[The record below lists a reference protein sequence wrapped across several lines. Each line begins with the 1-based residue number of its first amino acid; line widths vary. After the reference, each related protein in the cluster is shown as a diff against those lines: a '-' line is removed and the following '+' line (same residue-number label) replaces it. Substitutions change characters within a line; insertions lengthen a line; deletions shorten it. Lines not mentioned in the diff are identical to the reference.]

1 MITYTVNGRHS
12 VMLVLAFMTVATA
25 AWGAEKTWQ
34 TGTWREVKVE
44 RPMFT
49 LGGTPSMP
57 NGGVPRSAAAPR
69 EKRTYVIETDTLRI
83 EIRQDTTADTPHV
96 DALVGEPVTFALE
109 KNNIWIKDDSGREYR
124 LGVSKKSFKKN

>member
-1 MITYTVNGRHS
+1 MITNIRCA
-12 VMLVLAFMTVATA
+12 MLVMAFTLVATA
-25 AWGAEKTWQ
+25 AWPADKTWQ

-44 RPMFT
+44 RPTFT
-49 LGGTPSMP
+49 FGAMPSRP
-57 NGGVPRSAAAPR
+57 NGGVPRSASGPR

-109 KNNIWIKDDSGREYR
+109 KNTIWIKEDTGREYKMS
-124 LGVSKKSFKKN
+124 VSKKSPLAKK

>member
-1 MITYTVNGRHS
+1 MITNPRCA
-12 VMLVLAFMTVATA
+12 MLVLAFSMVATA
-25 AWGAEKTWQ
+25 AWPAEKVWQ

-49 LGGTPSMP
+49 FGGTPSMP
-57 NGGVPRSAAAPR
+57 NSGPPRSAAAPR

-96 DALVGEPVTFALE
+96 DALVGEPVTFAIE
-109 KNNIWIKDDSGREYR
+109 KNTIWIKEDTGREYKMT
-124 LGVSKKSFKKN
+124 VSKKSALAKK

>member
-1 MITYTVNGRHS
+1 MTSIRRA
-12 VMLVLAFMTVATA
+12 MLLLAFTMIATA
-25 AWGAEKTWQ
+25 ALPADRTWQ

-44 RPMFT
+44 RPKFT
-49 LGGTPSMP
+49 FGGTPGMP
-57 NGGVPRSAAAPR
+57 NTGVPRSAAAPR

-109 KNNIWIKDDSGREYR
+109 KNTIWIKEDSGREYK
-124 LGVSKKSFKKN
+124 LSVSKKSSRTKD